1 VCKGWHRCARIL
13 VFVCVAIVPVPPIG
27 YPSSVLAQ
35 TGHEQEHALPDA
47 TGPETTLRG
56 FGAVEWAA
64 SQLRDVPNSFSLGQ
78 LSLFV
83 SSNLSE
89 RVSVLAE
96 VVLEG
101 QGSANTQVA
110 TDLERLQL
118 TFRLNDF
125 LHVSTGRY
133 HSGIGFY
140 NAAFHHGTYFE
151 IPIGRP
157 HVFRF
162 EDDGGALPIHELGVS
177 TRGVV
182 PHTGSSLR
190 YVAEV
195 GNGRPWTPAADGDTS
210 ERPPDSNDAKST
222 NLGVSYRP
230 DRWRGFEAGGSYYRD
245 TIRQT
250 ATNTVDQ
257 NIAAIYAVYRTP
269 STELMVEW
277 LRLMHVTDDRS
288 RYRNDG
294 GYAQLSRAWGKL
306 RPYYRFDRLAIN
318 AATPFIGPLG
328 SFKAHIAG
336 LRVDPMKWLGLKMQY
351 ERTDES
357 GQFGVNGVRTQLVF
371 MF

>member
-1 VCKGWHRCARIL
+1 VRDRWHRCARL
-13 VFVCVAIVPVPPIG
+13 LLFVRVAIVPIWLIG

-35 TGHEQEHALPDA
+35 MGHEQEHAPPDA
-47 TGPETTLRG
+47 TGPETTLRA

-96 VVLEG
+96 IVLEG
-101 QGSANTQVA
+101 QGGTPAVA

-125 LHVSTGRY
+125 LNVSAGRY

-151 IPIGRP
+151 TAIGRP

-162 EDDGGALPIHELGVS
+162 EDDGGVLPIHELGVS

-182 PHTGSSLR
+182 PHTASSLQ

-195 GNGRPWTPAADGDTS
+195 GNGRAWTPAAD

-222 NLGVSYRP
+222 NIGVSYRS
-230 DRWRGFEAGGSYYRD
+230 DRWRGFEVGASYYRD
-245 TIRQT
+245 MIRQT
-250 ATNTVDQ
+250 ATSTVDQ

-277 LRLMHVTDDRS
+277 LGLTHVTEDRS

-294 GYAQLSRAWGKL
+294 GYAQLSRAWGEL
-306 RPYYRFDRLAIN
+306 RPYYRFDRLAISP
-318 AATPFIGPLG
+318 ATPFIGPLG
-328 SFKAHIAG
+328 SFTAHIAG
-336 LRVDPMKWLGLKMQY
+336 LRVDPMKWLGFKMQY

-357 GQFGVNGVRTQLVF
+357 GQFGVNGVRTQFVF
-371 MF
+371 VF